1 MDSGLW
7 AMSLWPRG
15 SCCQRLIHLRLQ
27 GAGPLPMPSG
37 WPEDTGPKPPC
48 PPAPASLSAQG
59 SREPG
64 EMLPRK
70 LKQVLRRELWSSF
83 ERLLTQ
89 GMKVRWLFCFA
100 PTCASGPWGVWLCR
114 LLGRLQ
120 EPGGEPAPS
129 PLPTAPGGRTGTM
142 WPGSGPLTFLPCLG
156 FLPRSRRAP
165 GPGQAYCLAHIH
177 SCPEHSWAQHITC
190 FFSEFAKAVVLGLY
204 F

>member
-15 SCCQRLIHLRLQ
+15 SCCQRLICLRLQ
-27 GAGPLPMPSG
+27 GAGLLPMPSG

-48 PPAPASLSAQG
+48 PPAPTSLSAQG

-70 LKQVLRRELWSSF
+70 LKQVLRREFWSSF

-89 GMKVRWLFCFA
+89 GMEVRWLFHFV
-100 PTCASGPWGVWLCR
+100 PTCASGPWGVWPCW

-120 EPGGEPAPS
+120 EPGREPAPS
-129 PLPTAPGGRTGTM
+129 SLPTAPGGRTGTM
-142 WPGSGPLTFLPCLG
+142 WPGSGPLAFLPCLG
-156 FLPRSRRAP
+156 FLLRSRRAL
-165 GPGQAYCLAHIH
+165 GPGQAWCLAHIH
-177 SCPEHSWAQHITC
+177 SCPEHSWAQTHNLL
-190 FFSEFAKAVVLGLY
+190 FQ
-204 F
+204 